1 MEESAENVSRLRQL
15 FTNHSFSIPER
26 WKQYLLSTSQTITT
40 HTQNLWQKTIR
51 TVSYLFES
59 IKNYVQS
66 FLRRRWYTSL
76 DDSEEDYLCSGQE
89 KSYRSQESAD
99 VTHGYYY
106 QNIKEDIEQSELFS
120 KFKPCTEKQ
129 IEDSQ
134 QSNNTSN
141 TSSKEEDDSESSK
154 KSEDCLIDFSNPL
167 EDTKIQENN
176 DSQELFYSCP
186 DVL

>member
-1 MEESAENVSRLRQL
+1 MEESEGNVTRLRQL
-15 FTNHSFSIPER
+15 IANHSFSIPDR
-26 WKQYLLSTSQTITT
+26 WKQYVLSTSQTIS
-40 HTQNLWQKTIR
+40 TQTRNLWNNTIR
-51 TVSYLFES
+51 AISYVYLS
-59 IKNYVQS
+59 IKNYVAS

-141 TSSKEEDDSESSK
+141 TPSKEEDDSESSN

-167 EDTKIQENN
+167 EDTKIQEKN